1 MDDADIIASLKAKR
15 TAILSEA
22 ATLEE
27 RLRQIRVSVDHIDG
41 TLALYGLDPFPK
53 ITGRRAGLRFHRA
66 ELPRTIL
73 RLLRDAPNGLTT
85 RNMAERIVAAK
96 EWDGADDKLLGAL
109 IQRIGGALYKLKQRG
124 YVESALETGGWVW
137 RLAER

>member
-1 MDDADIIASLKAKR
+1 MDDNTEVIASLKAKR

-41 TLALYGLDPFPK
+41 TLALYGLDPIPK

-73 RLLRDAPNGLTT
+73 RLLRDAPDGLTT
-85 RNMAERIVAAK
+85 RSMAEKIVAAK
-96 EWDGADDKLLGAL
+96 
-109 IQRIGGALYKLKQRG
+109 RG
-124 YVESALETGGWVW
+124 EGMGWC
-137 RLAER
+137 R